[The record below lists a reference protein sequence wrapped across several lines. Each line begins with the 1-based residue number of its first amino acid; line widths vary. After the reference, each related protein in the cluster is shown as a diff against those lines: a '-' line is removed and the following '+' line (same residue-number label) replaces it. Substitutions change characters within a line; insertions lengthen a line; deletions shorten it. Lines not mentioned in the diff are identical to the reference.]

1 MSGMGKGLIVFALL
15 VTGGLTLLLGR
26 PASSQRHVA
35 ELATIVVSADETDAM
50 IRVDTLR
57 RGEVLAQVLGRQSM
71 TGNEIAGLVA
81 EFRHYANPRSLRA
94 GVTVQV
100 ERTAW
105 DSLVAVTIQ
114 SDPDHVVRLT
124 REGTIWSGQ
133 ETELQ
138 VRVDTLLLAGSIS
151 SSLYNSV
158 MDLPDPELG
167 QAERIERVMWG
178 IYRPFQWSIDFGI
191 DLRQGDTYRAVYE
204 RHSRPDGTVKNAR
217 VLAAEFTNRG
227 RTYTAFW
234 LDSRREYFDEDGQS
248 MKMVF
253 LKAPVDFRRISSRF
267 SRKRYHPRL
276 GINRPHLGTDY
287 AANTGTRVHSTA
299 DGSITRAGWW
309 GGYGRVIEVRHV
321 NGYRSRYAHLSFIA
335 KGIKPGVRVRQGQ
348 LIGHVGASGLATGP
362 HLHYELWHNGK
373 AVDHRNINLP
383 SGQPVGKDQVAD
395 FRRNRDELISLL
407 SRANPSA
414 AKRAD

>member
-1 MSGMGKGLIVFALL
+1 MGRGLIVFALL
-15 VTGGLTLLLGR
+15 VTGGLTLILGR
-26 PASSQRHVA
+26 PASSQRHIA
-35 ELATIVVSADETDAM
+35 ELAAIVVSANEADAM
-50 IRVDTLR
+50 VRVDTLR
-57 RGEVLAQVLGRQSM
+57 RGEVLSQVLARQSL
-71 TGNEIAGLVA
+71 TGNEIAELVA

-94 GVTVQV
+94 GVTVGV

-124 REGTIWSGQ
+124 RDGGLWTGR
-133 ETELQ
+133 ETELPI
-138 VRVDTLLLAGSIS
+138 RVDTLLLAGTIS
-151 SSLYNSV
+151 TSLYNSV
-158 MDLPDPELG
+158 MDLPIRSLG

-178 IYRPFQWSIDFGI
+178 VYRPFQWSIDFGI

-204 RHSRPDGTVKNAR
+204 RHSRSDGTVKNAR

-227 RTYTAFW
+227 RTHTAFW
-234 LDSRREYFDEDGQS
+234 LDSRREYFDEEGQS

-267 SRKRYHPRL
+267 SRRRFHPKL
-276 GINRPHLGTDY
+276 GIHRAHLGTDY
-287 AANTGTRVHSTA
+287 AASTGTRVYSTA
-299 DGSITRAGWW
+299 DGTITRAGWW
-309 GGYGRVIEVRHV
+309 GGYGRVIEIRHV
-321 NGYRSRYAHLSFIA
+321 NGYRTRYAHLSFIA
-335 KGIKPGVRVRQGQ
+335 KGIKRGVRVRQGQ

-383 SGQPVGKDQVAD
+383 SGQPVGKDDLAE
-395 FRRNRDELISLL
+395 FRRNREHLLSLL
-407 SRANPSA
+407 NRANPA
-414 AKRAD
+414 AARHTD

>member
-1 MSGMGKGLIVFALL
+1 MGRGLIVFALL

-26 PASSQRHVA
+26 PASSQRHIA
-35 ELATIVVSADETDAM
+35 ELATIVVSANEADAM

-57 RGEVLAQVLGRQSM
+57 RGEVLSQVLGRLM
-71 TGNEIAGLVA
+71 MNGNEIAELVA

-105 DSLVAVTIQ
+105 DSLIAISIQ

-124 REGTIWSGQ
+124 RDGAVWTGQ
-133 ETELQ
+133 ETELPI
-138 VRVDTLLLAGSIS
+138 RVDTLLLAGTIS

-158 MDLPDPELG
+158 MDLPDRSLG

-191 DLRQGDTYRAVYE
+191 DLRQGDTYRTVYE
-204 RHSRPDGTVKNAR
+204 RHSRPDGSVKEAR

-234 LDSRREYFDEDGQS
+234 LGSRREYFDEDGQS

-267 SRKRYHPRL
+267 SRNRFHPKL
-276 GINRPHLGTDY
+276 GVNRPHLGTDY
-287 AANTGTRVHSTA
+287 AANTGTRVYSTA
-299 DGSITRAGWW
+299 DGTITRAGWW

-348 LIGHVGASGLATGP
+348 LIGHVGSSGLATGP
-362 HLHYELWHNGK
+362 HLHYELWHNKK

-395 FRRNRDELISLL
+395 FRRNRDQLIALL
-407 SRANPSA
+407 NRANPA
-414 AKRAD
+414 GARRAD